1 MMKKLK
7 DIESTSD
14 RLLTFWFQCC
24 LTPQSVTGKFPAELL
39 MNRKSNN
46 KLDIIESDAGSS
58 KVSHPTNSRSFEID
72 ERVWVQNF
80 NLGEKW
86 IPGII
91 VAVTDPVSCQV

>member
-1 MMKKLK
+1 M
-7 DIESTSD
+7 
-14 RLLTFWFQCC
+14 
-24 LTPQSVTGKFPAELL
+24 
-39 MNRKSNN
+39 
-46 KLDIIESDAGSS
+46 DIIESDAGSS